1 MAVNTYSDVAV
12 VVAVVVA
19 LLNKGFKWE
28 KKLPRRKKRTWVSK
42 FRLTAV
48 GVGAGLDLW

>member
-1 MAVNTYSDVAV
+1 VNTYSGVAV

-28 KKLPRRKKRTWVSK
+28 KKKIFPEGRKELECQT
-42 FRLTAV
+42 
-48 GVGAGLDLW
+48 LD

>member
-1 MAVNTYSDVAV
+1 MAVNTYSGVAV

-28 KKLPRRKKRTWVSK
+28 KNRRKRRTWVSK